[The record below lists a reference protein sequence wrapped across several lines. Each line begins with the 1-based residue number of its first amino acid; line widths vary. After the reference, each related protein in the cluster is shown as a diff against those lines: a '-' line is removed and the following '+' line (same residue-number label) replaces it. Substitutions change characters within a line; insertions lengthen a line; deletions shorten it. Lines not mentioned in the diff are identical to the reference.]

1 MPPKGHALL
10 GASKAY
16 QYIACPPS
24 ARLQEGLPDKT
35 SPYAE
40 EGTKAHELCELRL
53 RQLEGND
60 VYDVKRAA
68 ANPEGEY
75 PPEMQK
81 AADVYVDFILDTMAG
96 FTEEPSIFVEQ
107 HVNFS
112 GWVPEGFGTC
122 DCVLIAD
129 NTLHIIDFKY
139 GAGVPVSAEMNPQM
153 LCYALGA
160 YDLFSATDEINTV
173 RMSIVQPRIKEDPET
188 FEITANAMLEWAETV
203 LRPAAKLA
211 WAGEGERNPGEH
223 CRFCKCYPACP
234 AWKEKYEQ
242 AIMDGIEDLDLPQ
255 LPDDELGKWLER
267 VRGIRK
273 YVSDLEDFILN
284 RILDGEEIPGWKAV
298 AKNTHRTFTDQEA
311 AFKAVI
317 QNGVSEAMLYEKTPI
332 SLTAVEDLLGKKHF
346 REVCGKYVIKPA
358 GGPTLAPASDK
369 RPSYNQLD
377 GIENLDKAEKE

>member
-60 VYDVKRAA
+60 VYDVKRAT

-81 AADVYVDFILDTMAG
+81 AADVYVDFIRDTMAG
-96 FTEEPSIFVEQ
+96 FTEEPSMFVEQ
-107 HVNFS
+107 SVNFS

-173 RMSIVQPRIKEDPET
+173 RMSIVQPRIKAEPET
-188 FEITANAMLEWAETV
+188 FELSADAMLEWAETV

-211 WAGEGERNPGEH
+211 WAGEGERKPGEH

-234 AWKEKYEQ
+234 AWKEKYE
-242 AIMDGIEDLDLPQ
+242 ADLMDGFEDLDRAQ
-255 LPDDELGKWLER
+255 LTFEELGKWLER
-267 VRGIRK
+267 VRGLPK
-273 YVSDLEDFILN
+273 YVKDLEEYALGK
-284 RILDGEEIPGWKAV
+284 LMDGESIPGWKAV
-298 AKNTHRTFTDQEA
+298 AGNGKRVFTDMDA
-311 AFKAVI
+311 AFKAI
-317 QNGVSEAMLYEKTPI
+317 MDSGISEDMLYERSPI
-332 SLTAVEDLLGKKHF
+332 SLTAAEKLVTKKKF
-346 REVCGKYVIKPA
+346 AELCGKYITKST
-358 GGPTLAPASDK
+358 GNPTLVPESDK
-369 RPSYNQLD
+369 RPSINRLE
-377 GIENLDKAEKE
+377 GIEEVD